1 MDVSTAYAFDND
13 SGHAVEQHRCLSEAY
28 DPVTFARLAGTGVG
42 AGWSCLEVGAGG
54 SGVAQWLAARVAPT
68 GTVLATDI
76 KPHHIAPAPGLTVLR
91 HDIVH
96 DPLPQKEFDLVHT
109 RLVLQHLPEREAVLR
124 KLVRALK
131 PGGWMQ
137 IDEFDISYGP
147 VLLAPD
153 VRAANLYETFLAAK
167 EKAFLMAGGD
177 GTWGRRAAASM
188 VAAGL
193 VDVDPVPAVFPWRA
207 GSPGL
212 ELLIHHTHHLRDRLV
227 AAGMT
232 DGELAEVRA
241 VMRDPGF
248 RASSCVVY
256 SVRGRRPA

>member
-1 MDVSTAYAFDND
+1 MDVTTAYVFDND
-13 SGHAVEQHRCLSEAY
+13 SGHAIEQHRCLSEAY
-28 DPVTFARLAGTGVG
+28 DPITFARLGETGVG
-42 AGWSCLEVGAGG
+42 DGWSCLEVGAGG

-68 GTVLATDI
+68 GSVLATDI
-76 KPHHIAPAPGLTVLR
+76 KTGHLASGPGLTVLR
-91 HDIVH
+91 HDIVR
-96 DPLPQKEFDLVHT
+96 DPLPRGDFDLVHA

-124 KLVRALK
+124 KLARGLK

-153 VRAANLYETFLAAK
+153 ARSVELYEKFLAAK
-167 EKAFLMAGGD
+167 EKTFTMAGGD

-188 VAAGL
+188 AAAGL
-193 VDVDPVPAVFPWRA
+193 VDVDPVPVLFPWRA

-212 ELLIHHTHHLRDRLV
+212 NLLIHHTHHLRDKLV

-232 DGELAEVRA
+232 DDELAEVRA
-241 VMRDPGF
+241 VMADPGF

-256 SVRGRRPA
+256 SVHGRRAG